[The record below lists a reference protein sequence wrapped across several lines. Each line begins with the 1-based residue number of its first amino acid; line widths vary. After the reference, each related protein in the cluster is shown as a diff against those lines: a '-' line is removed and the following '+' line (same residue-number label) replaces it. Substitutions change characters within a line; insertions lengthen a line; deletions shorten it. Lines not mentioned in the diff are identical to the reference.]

1 MMVSRTKADF
11 GPPVWRCLAPTVR
24 EKTRGECLKNLGDAV
39 LFMLETEREA
49 AFRDDPKAQQVVLTL

>member
-1 MMVSRTKADF
+1 VPGAN
-11 GPPVWRCLAPTVR
+11 GQG
-24 EKTRGECLKNLGDAV
+24 ETRGECLKNLGDAV